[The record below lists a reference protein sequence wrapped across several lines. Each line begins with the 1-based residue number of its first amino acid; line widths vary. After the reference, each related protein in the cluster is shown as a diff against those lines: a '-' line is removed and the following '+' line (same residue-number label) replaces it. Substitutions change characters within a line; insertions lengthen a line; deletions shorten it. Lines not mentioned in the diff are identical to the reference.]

1 MSESTLF
8 KDNFNPEVAQS
19 LGKQIQNAYPAFAW
33 EAFVAEIVPQ
43 LPPLALKERVAVF
56 TAALHHHLPPD
67 YAEAIRILL
76 SIFQAENA
84 PEEGL
89 FKETNGW
96 AYWPIAYFVERYGLE
111 DFDTSL
117 PAMHKITKHFSCE
130 FALRPFL
137 IQYPAQTLAILDRW
151 TTDPSPHVR
160 RLVSEGTRPRLP
172 WGMRLTQFVD
182 DPTPTLALLDKL
194 KDDDSE
200 YVRRS
205 VANHLNDITKDN
217 PDQAITTLQR
227 WNEGEPS
234 KNRQWIT
241 RHALRSLVK
250 AGDPEALAL
259 LGYGTPQVSLSDF
272 TITPNAIVMGDKFAL
287 HFTLHSESAT
297 EQKLVVDY
305 IVHFVKASGKTSPK
319 VFKLKTA
326 VLPPH
331 QALTIRKQHH
341 IKPITTRRY
350 YRGEHPVEI
359 QVNGQIVGK
368 NSFTLTIDD

>member
-8 KDNFNPEVAQS
+8 KDNLNSDLARSFGA
-19 LGKQIQNAYPAFAW
+19 QIQQAYPEFDASGFA
-33 EAFVAEIVPQ
+33 AQIAPQ
-43 LPPLALKERVAVF
+43 LPPLELKERVAVF
-56 TAALHHHLPPD
+56 TEALHDYLPPD
-67 YAEAIRILL
+67 YAEAIDILL
-76 SIFQAENA
+76 AIFGGENA
-84 PEEGL
+84 PEAGL

-96 AYWPIAYFVERYGLE
+96 AYWSIAYFVERYGLD

-117 PAMHKITKHFSCE
+117 AAMPTITKHFSCE
-130 FALRPFL
+130 FAIRPFL
-137 IQYPAQTLAILDRW
+137 AAYPAQTLAVLDGW
-151 TTDPSPHVR
+151 VSDPSPHVR

-172 WGMRLTQFVD
+172 WGMHLTQFIA
-182 DPTPTLALLDKL
+182 DPTPTLALLAKL
-194 KDDDSE
+194 KDDESE

-217 PDQAITTLQR
+217 PALAIAALQR

-234 KNRQWIT
+234 QEIQWIT

-259 LGYGTPQVSLSDF
+259 LGFGAAQVSLSAF
-272 TITPNAIVMGDKFAL
+272 SITPDAIAMGDTL
-287 HFTLHSESAT
+287 ELTFTLHSQSET

-305 IVHFVKASGKTSPK
+305 VIHFVKANGKTSPK

-326 VLPPH
+326 VLPP
-331 QALTIRKQHH
+331 QQTFTIQKKHT

-350 YRGEHPVEI
+350 YPGEHPVEI
-359 QVNGQIVGK
+359 QVNGKIVGK
-368 NSFTLTIDD
+368 SKFVLMSDK